1 MFLSRNWLTG
11 TGYALWPS
19 CCWHLA
25 VKKAGGDKKLE
36 LCRKLVQALSAGLCA
51 HACCR
56 HTQATPRATSWSGRP
71 SHQQQR
77 NDLSRLRI
85 SSSCISGTER
95 YHRLYFPKT
104 KTRTLKLLGGEGEVC
119 LCLGMPTKSSRV
131 LPVSVWY
138 FIKITLYS
146 EQHGLDL

>member
-25 VKKAGGDKKLE
+25 VKKSWRWQKAWALQKISISFE
-36 LCRKLVQALSAGLCA
+36 CRFV
-51 HACCR
+51 CCR